1 MFQHSDN
8 RIVLLFC
15 YTFIIKKHYRK
26 EKKRMVYNFESAMLL
41 KTGVY
46 IFVCVSAYALVRYLD
61 FHVTAKYSN
70 CLAKLHVYINY
81 EFVVISDPYNVC

>member
-1 MFQHSDN
+1 
-8 RIVLLFC
+8 
-15 YTFIIKKHYRK
+15 
-26 EKKRMVYNFESAMLL
+26 MVYNFESAMLL

-70 CLAKLHVYINY
+70 CLAKLYVYINY